1 MARDVWTRVDDYI
14 GEAILGPDPIL
25 DQVLAS
31 SEAAGLPA
39 IAVSPAQ
46 GRLLAL
52 FVQMTGARRILEIG
66 TLGGYSGICMARA
79 LPADGQL
86 VTLEFDPA
94 HAAVARSN
102 FELAEVAGR
111 ISLKEGAALDTLP
124 KLVAGGEGPFDLIF
138 VDADKPNNPN
148 YLEWA
153 LKLSRPG
160 TLMVWDN
167 VIRDGA
173 VADGDSTDPRIQA
186 TRHLFDLMA
195 ANPRLTVTAVQT
207 VGCKGYDGFALA
219 RVGN

>member
-1 MARDVWTRVDDYI
+1 MARDLWTRVDDYI
-14 GEAILGPDPIL
+14 SEAILGPDPAL
-25 DQVLAS
+25 EQALAAS
-31 SEAAGLPA
+31 DAAGLPA

-79 LPADGQL
+79 LPEDGRL

-94 HAAVARSN
+94 HAVVARAN
-102 FELAEVAGR
+102 FAAAGLSDR
-111 ISLKEGAALDTLP
+111 IALLEGAALDTLP
-124 KLVAGGEGPFDLIF
+124 KLLADGEGPFDLIF

-173 VADGDSTDPRIQA
+173 VADAESEDPRIQA
-186 TRHLFDLMA
+186 TRRLFDLLA
-195 ANPRLTVTAVQT
+195 ADPRLTVTAVQT

-219 RVGN
+219 RVGG

>member
-1 MARDVWTRVDDYI
+1 MARDLWTRVDDYI
-14 GEAILGPDPIL
+14 SEAILGPDP
-25 DQVLAS
+25 VLEQALAA

-79 LPADGQL
+79 LPEDGRL

-94 HAAVARSN
+94 HAAVARAN
-102 FELAEVAGR
+102 FAAAGVSER
-111 ISLKEGAALDTLP
+111 ITLLEGAALDTLP
-124 KLVAGGEGPFDLIF
+124 KLLADGEGPFDLIF

-173 VADGDSTDPRIQA
+173 VADAESEDPRIQA
-186 TRHLFDLMA
+186 TRRLFDLLA
-195 ANPRLTVTAVQT
+195 ADPRLTVTAVQT

-219 RVGN
+219 RVGG

>member
-1 MARDVWTRVDDYI
+1 MARDLWTRVDDYI
-14 GEAILGPDPIL
+14 SEAILGPDP
-25 DQVLAS
+25 VLEQALAAS
-31 SEAAGLPA
+31 DAAGLPA

-79 LPADGQL
+79 LPEDGRL

-94 HAAVARSN
+94 HAAVARAN
-102 FELAEVAGR
+102 FAAAGVSER
-111 ISLKEGAALDTLP
+111 ITLLEGAALDTLP
-124 KLVAGGEGPFDLIF
+124 KLLADGEGPFDLIF

-173 VADGDSTDPRIQA
+173 VADAESEDPRIQA
-186 TRHLFDLMA
+186 TRRLFDLLA
-195 ANPRLTVTAVQT
+195 ADPRLTVTAVQT

-219 RVGN
+219 RVGG

>member
-1 MARDVWTRVDDYI
+1 MAQDLWTRVDDYI
-14 GEAILGPDPIL
+14 SQAILGPDP
-25 DQVLAS
+25 VLEQALAA
-31 SEAAGLPA
+31 SEAAHLPA

-52 FVQMTGARRILEIG
+52 LVQMTGARRILEIG

-79 LPADGQL
+79 LPQDGRL

-94 HAAVARSN
+94 HAAVARAN
-102 FELAEVAGR
+102 FAAAGLAER
-111 ISLKEGAALDTLP
+111 ITLLEGAALDSLP
-124 KLVAGGEGPFDLIF
+124 KLLADGEGPFDLIF

-173 VADGDSTDPRIQA
+173 VADAASTDPRIQA
-186 TRHLFDLMA
+186 TRRLFDLMA
-195 ANPRLTVTAVQT
+195 ANPRLTVTALQT

-219 RVGN
+219 RVGG